1 MIEAT
6 AFDEM
11 IDAGYYVKAI
21 ESDPT
26 CMQTWKSRWP
36 YICNHNKQTGVFT
49 AFRLNM
55 HKIGLHQGGAQPR
68 KGRDQPLNYI
78 EPCSGFL
85 FVSPTTHDKTGL
97 KSIAGCIKIAKKTRD
112 SQTPIRI
119 CIVIHEDEGVVHGF
133 DLGFYKVNMI
143 DSNNFF
149 HLEPFPDANDQI
161 AQTIGQGELMGH
173 KIYYNGRCFE
183 SLGEA
188 RFAVLLNCLNV
199 PFQYEKRD
207 QEIRLSNGLLPA
219 KSYRVDFTL
228 WPDDFRKMCYL
239 EWKRYHPTLEEQ
251 EKMATLVKMKGTV
264 GYIAWGEEFKQS
276 IKWTA
281 HGKDEDRSDVR
292 GVRLMKFI
300 PTVKT
305 NGEATVKRVEGY
317 YLACN
322 DRAIGRVW
330 EEAEPDKYIAIP
342 KSRLMNIEY
351 PFNVQMLQKHLQT
364 SSKKISKRKWYKMML
379 SGRVKKDTIVC
390 THDSRQGGQ
399 LLEHQSDGVRFF
411 KPKDASTLMFKRN
424 AMHEDC
430 TSEAMLDV
438 FKYVETYTFETRL

>member
-1 MIEAT
+1 MIEEA

-11 IDAGYYVKAI
+11 IEAGYYVKAI
-21 ESDPT
+21 DSDPI

-36 YICNHNKQTGVFT
+36 YICNHNKETGVFT

-55 HKIGLHQGGAQPR
+55 NKIGIHQGGAPR

-97 KSIAGCIKIAKKTRD
+97 KSIAGCIKIAEKTRD
-112 SQTPIRI
+112 SQIPIRI
-119 CIVIHEDEGVVHGF
+119 CIVTHEDEGAVHGF

-143 DSNNFF
+143 DSKNFF

-161 AQTIGQGELMGH
+161 AQPIEQGELMGH
-173 KIYYNGRCFE
+173 KIYYKGRCFE

-188 RFAVLLNCLNV
+188 RFAVLLDRLNV

-207 QEIRLSNGLLPA
+207 QEIRLSNGLIPA

-228 WPDDFRKMCYL
+228 WPDDFRKICYL

-251 EKMATLVKMKGTV
+251 EKMATLVKIKGAV

-300 PTVKT
+300 PTVDH
-305 NGEATVKRVEGY
+305 NGEATVKRAEGY

-322 DRAIGRVW
+322 DRAVGREWTDVS
-330 EEAEPDKYIAIP
+330 EELDGPSGLQEMD
-342 KSRLMNIEY
+342 Y
-351 PFNVQMLQKHLQT
+351 PFNVQMLRKHLLQ
-364 SSKKISKRKWYKMML
+364 SQHKKISKKKWMKMMIP
-379 SGRVKKDTIVC
+379 GRVQKDTRVC
-390 THDSRQGGQ
+390 THNGGMR
-399 LLEHQSDGVRFF
+399 VF
-411 KPKDASTLMFKRN
+411 KPKDVSTLMFKHN
-424 AMHEDC
+424 PMHEDC
-430 TSEAMLDV
+430 TSEAMLNV
-438 FKYVETYTFETRL
+438 FKYAETYTFETRL